1 MFIFLFAPIAFG
13 VKSKKMLQ
21 RSKSRK
27 FLHFFFFLE
36 ICCLSSYFHFL
47 KTHFELI
54 FMYGVRQKSILL
66 LWLSGFPHTTYWR
79 YCLFP
84 SVYPSLICH
93 ILVEHICLSYF
104 LAFYSIPLS
113 FVFIFMLTPYCFDY
127 CSFAI

>member
-1 MFIFLFAPIAFG
+1 MFIFLLAPIAFG
-13 VKSKKMLQ
+13 VRSKKMLQ

-27 FLHFFFFLE
+27 FLCVFFFFLK
-36 ICCLSSYFHFL
+36 ICCLSSYFCFL

-66 LWLSGFPHTTYWR
+66 WLSAFPHTTYWR

-113 FVFIFMLTPYCFDY
+113 YVSIFMWHHTVLITVA
-127 CSFAI
+127 S